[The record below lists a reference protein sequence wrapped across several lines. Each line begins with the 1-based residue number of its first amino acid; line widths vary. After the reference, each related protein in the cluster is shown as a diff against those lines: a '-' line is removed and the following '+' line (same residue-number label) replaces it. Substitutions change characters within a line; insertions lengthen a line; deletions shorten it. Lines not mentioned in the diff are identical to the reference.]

1 MSEFLHHLVANREY
15 RQHDREL
22 HIALREQMRDSYRAV
37 FNFNNDPWVAEEQ
50 DNG

>member
-22 HIALREQMRDSYRAV
+22 HLAMREQMQYNFREI
-37 FNFNNDPWVAEEQ
+37 FNTDPWVAEEQ